1 MTTFRI
7 YGQRLGESDTWIDV
21 TKEEVVLGTGTVHLA
36 AVNDSRTW
44 EMPQDVIEGCLSEY
58 TAGRHGDI
66 ADVNHNIWSRLSG
79 VRSDLATEPFASDDT
94 DVSENLTR
102 VFQYVMAVM
111 VGGDAS
117 EVVA

>member
-1 MTTFRI
+1 MTTLRI

-36 AVNDSRTW
+36 AVNGNRTW
-44 EMPQDVIEGCLSEY
+44 EMPQKTIESCLNEH

-66 ADVNHNIWSRLSG
+66 ADVNHNIWARLNG
-79 VRSDLATEPFASDDT
+79 IRNGLATEPFASDDT
-94 DVSENLTR
+94 DVSGDLTKI
-102 VFQYVMAVM
+102 FQYVMAVM
-111 VGGDAS
+111 VDGDAS